1 MPSGT
6 GKSFS
11 INFDFNLL
19 NKLFISSMSSLES
32 IGPGARTFENLIIPL
47 FCKTN
52 FLNAKPI
59 PKLAAIIV

>member
-52 FLNAKPI
+52 F
-59 PKLAAIIV
+59 